1 MKKIA
6 IPTRGTVLDN
16 HFGHCEKFTIFSL
29 DDNNQIVNKEDFA
42 SPESCGCK
50 TNLASDLFEYGVS
63 VLLAGGIGQGAV
75 NKLKTAG
82 IDVFS
87 GYSGDVEQV
96 LTSWCNGNTG
106 DASLCSSHDHN
117 CSH

>member
-6 IPTRGTVLDN
+6 IPTRGTNLDN
-16 HFGHCEKFTIFSL
+16 HFGHCEKFTIFTL
-29 DDNNQIVNKEDFA
+29 DNENQIIKKEDFA
-42 SPESCGCK
+42 SPENCGCK
-50 TNLASDLFEYGVS
+50 SNLATDLYEYGVS

-87 GYSGDVEQV
+87 GYSGNIEEV
-96 LTSWCNGNTG
+96 LTGWCNGNTG